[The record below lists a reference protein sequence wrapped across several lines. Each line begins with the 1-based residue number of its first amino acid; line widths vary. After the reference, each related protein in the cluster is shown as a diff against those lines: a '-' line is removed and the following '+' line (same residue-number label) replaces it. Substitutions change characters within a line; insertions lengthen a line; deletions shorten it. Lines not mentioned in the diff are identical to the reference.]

1 MIAMAHIETLPRIEP
16 VVSRLSDLLAR
27 IFHWPEFSPLE
38 DAEERADLWGMIER
52 NPDAFT
58 SNSSIQDL
66 MSLYPRH

>member
-1 MIAMAHIETLPRIEP
+1 MAHIETLPRIEP

-52 NPDAFT
+52 NPDAFP

>member
-1 MIAMAHIETLPRIEP
+1 MAHIKTLPRIEP